1 MIRRLLL
8 SVLFLLPLSAFAIHP
23 AGSAEAMA
31 QLRDKALQMKWSD
44 LRTDANDGGNVFGVV
59 MDWPLS
65 GNIVTVVAL
74 ESGDASI
81 FTTGNY
87 GMTGGILHETI
98 RSAAK
103 ELVAKAEGR
112 FDDAVPTADLSYPE
126 PGTVRFFLLT
136 ASGLRRIDYPWAQVQ
151 KKGGAAYTLFDR
163 AQEVITAFRVL
174 EEQGAAGQL

>member
-8 SVLFLLPLSAFAIHP
+8 SVLFLLPVSAFAIHP
-23 AGSAEAMA
+23 AGSTTAMA
-31 QLRDKALQMKWSD
+31 ELRAKALQMKWPD
-44 LRTDANDGGNVFGVV
+44 LRADANDGGNVFGVV
-59 MDWPLS
+59 VDWPLS

-81 FTTGNY
+81 LTTGNY

-98 RSAAK
+98 RAAAK
-103 ELVAKAEGR
+103 RLVASAEPR

-136 ASGLRRIDYPWAQVQ
+136 TSGLRRIDYKWEEVQ
-151 KKGGAAYTLFDR
+151 KKGGVAYTLFDR

-174 EEQGAAGQL
+174 EEKGTAGGL